1 MANKLIL
8 EKKAQ
13 VVEEITSKL
22 KNSAGVVFVDY
33 RGLTDEEITALRRS
47 LRENNADVKVYKN
60 TLTKRAL
67 DSLNISLDEC
77 VEGPSALVYSED
89 AVAPIK
95 VVTNFAKEH
104 EALSVKGGI
113 VDGKVSSLEELA
125 KLATIPSR
133 DGLLTMLAGGMIGIA
148 RDLSIALNLYAEQK
162 EKKKKKK

>member
-13 VVEEITSKL
+13 VVDEITTKL

-33 RGLTDEEITALRRS
+33 RGLTDEEITSLRKT

-67 DSLNISLDEC
+67 DSLEISLDEC

-113 VDGKVSSLEELA
+113 IDGKVSSLEELA

-133 DGLLTMLAGGMIGIA
+133 EGLLTMLAGGMIGIA

-162 EKKKKKK
+162 EN

>member
-8 EKKAQ
+8 EKKAET
-13 VVEEITSKL
+13 VNEIASKI
-22 KNSAGVVFVDY
+22 KESAGVVFIDY
-33 RGLTDEEITALRRS
+33 RGLTDEEITSLRKS

-77 VEGPSALVYSED
+77 VVGPSALVYSED

-95 VVTNFAKEH
+95 VVTNFAKDH
-104 EALSVKGGI
+104 EALSVKGGL

-125 KLATIPSR
+125 QLATIPSR

-148 RDLSIALNLYAEQK
+148 KDLSIALNLYCEQK
-162 EKKKKKK
+162 EN

>member
-95 VVTNFAKEH
+95 VVTNFAKDH

-113 VDGKVSSLEELA
+113 VDGKVTSLDEIKALS
-125 KLATIPSR
+125 TIPSR
-133 DGLLTMLAGGMIGIA
+133 EGLLTMLAGGLIGTV
-148 RDLSIALNLYAEQK
+148 RDLSIALNLYSEQK
-162 EKKKKKK
+162 EEN

>member
-8 EKKAQ
+8 EKKAET
-13 VVEEITSKL
+13 VNTIASKI
-22 KNSAGVVFVDY
+22 KESAGVVFIDY
-33 RGLTDEEITALRRS
+33 RGLTDEEFTSLRKN

-67 DSLNISLDEC
+67 DSLDITLDEC
-77 VEGPSALVYSED
+77 VVGPSALVYSTD

-95 VVTNFAKEH
+95 VVTNFAKDH
-104 EALSVKGGI
+104 EALSVKGGL

-125 KLATIPSR
+125 QLATIPSR

-148 RDLSIALNLYAEQK
+148 KDLSIALNLYCEQK
-162 EKKKKKK
+162 EN

>member
-33 RGLTDEEITALRRS
+33 RGLTDEEITSLRRT

-95 VVTNFAKEH
+95 VVTNFAKDH

-162 EKKKKKK
+162 EN

>member
-33 RGLTDEEITALRRS
+33 RGLTDEEITSLRRT

-95 VVTNFAKEH
+95 VVTNFAKDH
-104 EALSVKGGI
+104 EALSVKGGL

-162 EKKKKKK
+162 EN

>member
-8 EKKAQ
+8 EKKAKT
-13 VVEEITSKL
+13 VDEITEKL

-33 RGLTDEEITALRRS
+33 RGLTDEELTSLRKS

-95 VVTNFAKEH
+95 VVTNFAKDH

-162 EKKKKKK
+162 EN

>member
-8 EKKAQ
+8 EKKAKT
-13 VVEEITSKL
+13 VDEITEKL
-22 KNSAGVVFVDY
+22 KNSAGVVFIDY
-33 RGLTDEEITALRRS
+33 RGLTDEELTSLRKS

-67 DSLNISLDEC
+67 DSLNISIDEC

-95 VVTNFAKEH
+95 VVTNFAKDH

-133 DGLLTMLAGGMIGIA
+133 EGLLTMLAGGMIGIA

-162 EKKKKKK
+162 EN

>member
-13 VVEEITSKL
+13 IVDEITSKL

-33 RGLTDEEITALRRS
+33 RGLTDEELTALRRN

-67 DSLNISLDEC
+67 DSLNINLDEC

-162 EKKKKKK
+162 EN

>member
-8 EKKAQ
+8 EKKAKT
-13 VVEEITSKL
+13 VDEITEKL
-22 KNSAGVVFVDY
+22 KNSAGVVFIDY
-33 RGLTDEEITALRRS
+33 RGLTDEELTSLRKS

-67 DSLNISLDEC
+67 DSLNISIDEC

-95 VVTNFAKEH
+95 VVTNFAKDH

-125 KLATIPSR
+125 KLATIPAR
-133 DGLLTMLAGGMIGIA
+133 EGL
-148 RDLSIALNLYAEQK
+148 
-162 EKKKKKK
+162 

>member
-95 VVTNFAKEH
+95 VVTNFAKDH

-162 EKKKKKK
+162 EN

>member
-8 EKKAQ
+8 EKKAKT
-13 VVEEITSKL
+13 VDEITEKL

-33 RGLTDEEITALRRS
+33 RGLTDEELTSLRKN

-95 VVTNFAKEH
+95 VVTNFAKDH

-162 EKKKKKK
+162 EN

>member
-33 RGLTDEEITALRRS
+33 RGLTDDEITSLRRT

-95 VVTNFAKEH
+95 VVTNFAKDH

-162 EKKKKKK
+162 EN